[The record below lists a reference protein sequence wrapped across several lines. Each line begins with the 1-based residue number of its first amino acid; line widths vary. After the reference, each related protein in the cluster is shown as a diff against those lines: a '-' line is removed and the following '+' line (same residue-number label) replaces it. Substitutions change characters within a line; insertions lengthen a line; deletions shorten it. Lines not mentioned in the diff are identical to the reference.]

1 MNFAGMI
8 KTSMVDYPKKV
19 ATTLFSC
26 GCNFNCSYC
35 HNQDLIEYND
45 EKCIVSEEDVFQHL
59 DKREKII
66 DAVVISGGE
75 PLIWNKDLGKF
86 LKKVRHKYNDSFLIK
101 LDTNGSFPERLEKL
115 TDYLDFVAI
124 DFKSLDYSKFSNV
137 KTDKIKE
144 SIDILEKNKLDYEVR
159 ITMYPDYVKEGDF
172 ESIAAELE
180 NVKKIV
186 VQQYRRMDIKMI
198 EPYSDLVLEKFTT
211 IFSKRGIKVELR

>member
-86 LKKVRHKYNDSFLIK
+86 LKKVRHKYNDSFL
-101 LDTNGSFPERLEKL
+101 
-115 TDYLDFVAI
+115 
-124 DFKSLDYSKFSNV
+124 
-137 KTDKIKE
+137 
-144 SIDILEKNKLDYEVR
+144 KNWIQMEVFQK
-159 ITMYPDYVKEGDF
+159 D
-172 ESIAAELE
+172 
-180 NVKKIV
+180 
-186 VQQYRRMDIKMI
+186 
-198 EPYSDLVLEKFTT
+198 
-211 IFSKRGIKVELR
+211 

>member
-35 HNQDLIEYND
+35 HNQDLIEYSS
-45 EKCIVSEEDVFQHL
+45 EKCIVSEEEVFEHL
-59 DKREKII
+59 DKRKKII

-75 PLIWNKDLGKF
+75 PLIWNKDLGEF
-86 LKKVRHKYNDSFLIK
+86 LKKLRHRYNDSFLIK
-101 LDTNGSFPERLEKL
+101 LDTNGSFPERLEEII
-115 TDYLDFVAI
+115 DYLDFVAV
-124 DFKSLDYSKFSNV
+124 DFKSLDYSEFSNV

-144 SIDILEKNKLDYEVR
+144 SIDILEKNRLDYEVR
-159 ITMYPDYVKEGDF
+159 ITMYPDYVKEVDF
-172 ESIAAELE
+172 ESISEELMG
-180 NVKKIV
+180 VKKIV